1 MDAVVSVQHLMSD
14 ERKGRVT
21 GIVSQVGAQLKRY
34 VRGKVRSD
42 ADAED
47 VVQDVWERLVAAL
60 DAGPVEHVVSW
71 LYTVAR
77 NRITDRY
84 RRPPMASLDEMA
96 GADDDSVFEFPEYLL
111 VDERTPATELRRS
124 LFWSSLKTALAEL
137 SPEQRQVFVWHELEG
152 LSFQEMAGLTGENLN
167 TLLSRKRYA
176 VLHLRRKLS
185 DLREEFFPDEQ

>member
-124 LFWSSLKTALAEL
+124 LFWSSLKTA
-137 SPEQRQVFVWHELEG
+137 
-152 LSFQEMAGLTGENLN
+152 
-167 TLLSRKRYA
+167 
-176 VLHLRRKLS
+176 
-185 DLREEFFPDEQ
+185 